1 MNYDLILLRYGEIGI
16 KSPPVRRRFEKK
28 LIYNIHAALDGKI
41 INDGGRFL
49 LYPRQKVNENGED
62 IRSIELAL
70 EKLYKIFGIV
80 SFSPAVETTTS
91 KENIKVKVQEY
102 VDALLKEGIFS
113 PEESFAIRARRVGE
127 HDFTSQEI
135 AAFAGSAFFEKTQSK
150 VDLSNPDFKLFLEI
164 RGDRTFIYH
173 QKLQGP
179 GGMPIGTQGKVIALV
194 SGGIDSPV
202 ATYLMMKRGCDVTIL
217 NFNNQ
222 PFTALSEKVLKIAKK
237 LKEYASGSKLK
248 VYQAKYGDYLKKCQ
262 EEAPERMTCVFCK
275 SGMYQIAEKLAE
287 KEGALAI
294 IDGSSVGQV
303 ASQTLPNILATRY
316 STKLPVLSPLI
327 GLDKLEIE
335 NIGRKIGT
343 FPISTLPDSGCAA
356 APRYPETN
364 ANLEQTLEVQ
374 EDLDLKSDLDEVFNN
389 IIELEF

>member
-1 MNYDLILLRYGEIGI
+1 MDYKLLLLRYGEIGI

-28 LIYNIHAALDGKI
+28 LIYNIHASLEGKI

-49 LYPRQKVNENGED
+49 LYPSKNNNDPEFVPNT
-62 IRSIELAL
+62 I
-70 EKLYKIFGIV
+70 EKLKKIFGLV
-80 SFSPAVETTTS
+80 SFSPAVETVTT
-91 KENIKVKVQEY
+91 KENIKAKIHEY
-102 VDALLKEGIFS
+102 VEKLLKEGIFS
-113 PEESFAIRARRVGE
+113 PDQSFAIRARRVGE

-135 AAFAGSAFFEKTQSK
+135 AAFAGSAFFDKTESK
-150 VDLSNPDFKLFLEI
+150 VDLSNPDFELFLEI
-164 RGDRTFIYH
+164 RENKTFIYH
-173 QKLQGP
+173 EKIQGP
-179 GGMPIGTQGKVIALV
+179 GGMPIGTQGKVISLV

-222 PFTALSEKVLKIAKK
+222 PFTEPSEKVLKIARK

-262 EEAPERMTCVFCK
+262 DEAPERMTCVFCK
-275 SGMYQIAEKLAE
+275 SGMYQVAEKLAE

-316 STKLPVLSPLI
+316 SANLPVLSPLI

-343 FPISTLPDSGCAA
+343 FPISTLPDSGCKA

-364 ANLEQTLEVQ
+364 ANLDQTLEVQ
-374 EDLDLKSDLDEVFNN
+374 EDLDLKSVLDDVFDN
-389 IIELEF
+389 IIELKI